1 MVDKKMQ
8 KEATKE
14 KYNEGNVTRA
24 FLRSEKGFKFLL
36 KIGKMGRQGTNAVK
50 EVDKLIDLFSTWTN
64 SFPVRKNLKV
74 SKYEFLK
81 SVEDFC
87 LQNENVDGIFD

>member
-1 MVDKKMQ
+1 MVENKET
-8 KEATKE
+8 KEAAKE

-24 FLRSEKGFKFLL
+24 FLRSEKGFKLL
-36 KIGKMGRQGTNAVK
+36 FKIGNSVRRDVNATE
-50 EVDKLIDLFSTWTN
+50 EVDRLIDLFSTWTN

-87 LQNENVDGIFD
+87 LQNENVNGIFD